1 MTLCEESN
9 RKNRITLLIFA
20 GLSVPTAGYILAE
33 QGIAGISSALIG
45 GLVVGGLGAGLYYGY
60 QCNFDLAKCAESGV
74 GSAACG
80 IWTDITS
87 IF

>member
-20 GLSVPTAGYILAE
+20 GLSVPTAGYILAD

-60 QCNFDLAKCAESGV
+60 QCNFSLVDCATSGV